1 MVNENMASAARIH
14 IAENG
19 HDPRDFTMVAT
30 GGAGPVH
37 AVEVARK
44 LRIPRVL
51 IPIAAGAGSCLG
63 MLAAPARVDRAW
75 SNPQLLTAC
84 DWKQVAQAM
93 GALKKDAEAE
103 LATAGAKDVSWRIG
117 AEMRY
122 HGQGADVPVAINWES
137 ISEKT
142 GETILKSFEEQYQK
156 LYGRLVPNAKPQVI
170 TWRLT
175 GRAQTRGH
183 HFEWGDDRVKT
194 TASERGTRQIY
205 LPLKRAYGPAHVYDR
220 YSLQP
225 GQTVQGPLIL
235 EERESTIVVP
245 VASDVTV
252 LSDLTVS
259 VTIKEFE

>member
-1 MVNENMASAARIH
+1 
-14 IAENG
+14 
-19 HDPRDFTMVAT
+19 
-30 GGAGPVH
+30 
-37 AVEVARK
+37 
-44 LRIPRVL
+44 
-51 IPIAAGAGSCLG
+51 
-63 MLAAPARVDRAW
+63 
-75 SNPQLLTAC
+75 
-84 DWKQVAQAM
+84 
-93 GALKKDAEAE
+93 
-103 LATAGAKDVSWRIG
+103 
-117 AEMRY
+117 
-122 HGQGADVPVAINWES
+122 
-137 ISEKT
+137 
-142 GETILKSFEEQYQK
+142 
-156 LYGRLVPNAKPQVI
+156 LVPNAKPQVI

-194 TASERGTRQIY
+194 TVSARSTRQIY

-225 GQTVQGPLIL
+225 GQTVPGPLIL